1 MASGEQGMARAKAV
15 SEMADLAQLRSVIAQ
30 LEATIRVLRG
40 ELEHERNRGE
50 SAVREAHAEHA
61 TEIAALK
68 AMIDTMRG
76 RLEQGEKAG
85 DAAVQSVRAAGRS
98 EAAELQA
105 TIVALRAEL
114 EAERERRSNEV
125 SDRERV

>member
-1 MASGEQGMARAKAV
+1 
-15 SEMADLAQLRSVIAQ
+15 
-30 LEATIRVLRG
+30 
-40 ELEHERNRGE
+40 
-50 SAVREAHAEHA
+50 
-61 TEIAALK
+61 
-68 AMIDTMRG
+68 MIDTMRG

-114 EAERERRSNEV
+114 EAERERRSNEA
-125 SDRERV
+125 SDREQAFERERVVLEDQVRALRAKLEAVT